1 MGALK
6 NIGKN
11 LDNQFE
17 NHNYLPQELNIADIS
32 MGLKKFIECQ
42 NLTLLMENGLMRKVP
57 IIYISQELWAERKM
71 NWKEMRAENGEEL
84 ARPFVA
90 LTRTAIKYGTAPN
103 KYTIPNKKKFT
114 FVKVPS
120 FDGTLKG
127 YDLYKVSQPVHV
139 DIEYEIRF
147 VSHYMQHV
155 DEFYKM
161 MIYKAYSNKQGYYK
175 VNGYDIPSKIGD
187 LVDESSLDDINS
199 EKIYQISAP
208 ITVHSKIIDSSDFEK
223 VNTIKKISIKISEI

>member
-1 MGALK
+1 MGALR

-11 LDNQFE
+11 LDNQFT
-17 NHNYLPQELNIADIS
+17 NHNYLPQELNIVDIS
-32 MGLKKFIECQ
+32 MGLKQFIESQ
-42 NLTLLMENGLMRKVP
+42 NLTLLMENGLVRKVP
-57 IIYISQELWAERKM
+57 VIYISQELWAERKM

-84 ARPFVA
+84 ARPFMA
-90 LTRTAIKYGTAPN
+90 LTRTAIKHGTAPS
-103 KYTIPNKKKFT
+103 KCTIPNKKKFT
-114 FVKVPS
+114 FIKIPS

-147 VSHYMQHV
+147 ISHYMQHV

-161 MIYKAYSNKQGYYK
+161 MMYKAYSNKQGYYK
-175 VNGYDIPSKIGD
+175 VNGYDIASKIGD

>member
-1 MGALK
+1 
-6 NIGKN
+6 
-11 LDNQFE
+11 
-17 NHNYLPQELNIADIS
+17 
-32 MGLKKFIECQ
+32 
-42 NLTLLMENGLMRKVP
+42 MENGLMRKVP

-175 VNGYDIPSKIGD
+175 VNGYDIASKIGD